1 MRYLFSNFNP
11 VKTSCS
17 TFIDTFDDYFIQSDG
32 IDIAVGYVSADSVSE
47 LKKMAEL
54 NNIKHLNLTIG
65 MHYFEKF
72 TKPQYH
78 AAMYLNDFLV
88 DNDMGCVRLV
98 NAFRFH
104 GKMYS
109 FSKSGKPFA
118 GIIGSN
124 NLSSIVDSQT
134 RVYEASAVTENES
147 ETQQML
153 DFIKKL
159 NSSSAIISDL
169 DITEFNKNNPVL
181 QDQDYVEEVDKAD
194 VLDCQ
199 NNLTE
204 ISFDIPI
211 KATEKHGKSNLNVY
225 FGKGRVDKR
234 GLIKPR
240 HWYEAELIV
249 PSKITC
255 QSGYPQASSDNAVFD
270 VITDDGYKFKIK
282 VSGDYSKNFR
292 SADDLKI
299 LGKWLKGRLE
309 NEGALKVGQP
319 VTESVLN
326 AYGRTHFKLTK
337 TKKDNLWYLDF
348 NNNGGVI

>member
-1 MRYLFSNFNP
+1 MQYLFSNFNP
-11 VKTSCS
+11 VKTSFN
-17 TFIDTFDDYFIQSDG
+17 TFIDKFDEYFVRSDS
-32 IDIAVGYVSADSVSE
+32 INIAVGYVSADSISE
-47 LKKMAEL
+47 LQKMVEF
-54 NNIKHLNLTIG
+54 NNIQHLDLTIG

-78 AAMYLNDFLV
+78 AAMYLNDFLME
-88 DNDMGCVRLV
+88 NDIGRVRLV

-104 GKMYS
+104 GKLYS
-109 FSKSGKPFA
+109 FSRGGKPFA

-124 NLSSIVDSQT
+124 NLSSIIDSQT
-134 RVYEASAVTENES
+134 RVYEASAVTENEEES
-147 ETQQML
+147 QQMA
-153 DFIKKL
+153 DFIQKL
-159 NSSSAIISDL
+159 NSSSAVISDL

-181 QDQDYVEEVDKAD
+181 QNQDYVEEVDKAT

-199 NNLTE
+199 NNLTD

-211 KATEKHGKSNLNVY
+211 KASEKHGKSNLNVY

-234 GLIKPR
+234 GLVKPR

-249 PSKITC
+249 PSEITC
-255 QSGYPQASSDNAVFD
+255 KEGYPQALSSNAVFD

-309 NEGALKVGQP
+309 NEGALKVGYP
-319 VTESVLN
+319 VTESVLK
-326 AYGRTHFKLTK
+326 AYGRNNFRLTK
-337 TKKDNLWYLDF
+337 TKINNLWYLDF
-348 NNNGGVI
+348 DNNGGIV